1 MAESRELRKS
11 LNRYS
16 DLISICLHMQNRVRA
31 DSNGKFLQTV
41 QLSILAEK
49 TRNRRNDE
57 EEFFDD
63 IKTKIREFCFLDIV
77 STFEKL
83 MFKKLQNALGNARTI
98 VKNKYPR
105 KDPFGICVGSFIKN
119 REDIRYL
126 GGLSHVLEGKLP
138 KDLQTKLG
146 QIIVYRNQLAHG
158 ERSGEAIELTL
169 DETVEILEAILCWV
183 G

>member
-1 MAESRELRKS
+1 MAGSRELRKS

-16 DLISICLHMQNRVRA
+16 DLKNICLHVQNRVKA
-31 DSNGKFLQTV
+31 DNNGKFLRTV
-41 QLSILAEK
+41 QLTILAEQTK
-49 TRNRRNDE
+49 NRKNDE

-63 IKTKIREFCFLDIV
+63 IKSKLSEFCFLDIV

-83 MFKKLQNALGNARTI
+83 VFKKLENALGNARSI
-98 VKNKYPR
+98 VKKKYSP
-105 KDPFGICVGSFIKN
+105 KDPFGICVASFIKN
-119 REDIRYL
+119 KDDIRYL
-126 GGLSHVLEGKLP
+126 GGLSHFLEGKLP

-146 QIIVYRNQLAHG
+146 EIIVYRNQLAHG

-169 DETVEILEAILCWV
+169 DETVEILEAILDKV